1 MPSKISSDKPFMKI
15 LIAPDSFKESLSA
28 EQVANA
34 IKAGFVVHYPNADY
48 HLMPIADGGEG
59 TLDAL
64 VSNAQ
69 GKIKTSSVHG
79 PLGDKVLA
87 RWGLIKQ
94 GACAVIEMAEAS
106 GIALI
111 PANKRHVLDASSF
124 GTGEI
129 ILEALNLGVK
139 QIILCLGGSAT
150 NDAGAG
156 IAQALGIRLLD
167 KSGIDLTKGGAALS
181 QLAHIDL
188 SALHPSASKVEWL
201 LACDVDNPLCG
212 DKGASVVFGPQKG
225 ATPEQVN
232 RLDLALS
239 HFAQQAIPV
248 IQQDH
253 THTPGFG
260 AAGGAALGI
269 ALFAKPQLT
278 SGIDIVLKTSQFEQ
292 HLAGVDLVITGE
304 GQMDYQTL
312 HGKAPFGVAKAAKG
326 KGITVIAISGSIGS
340 DTSGLDR
347 YFDAVFGTTRTAQ
360 TLDKVLEEAKDN
372 LTRVASNVAATL
384 KLSLNK

>member
-1 MPSKISSDKPFMKI
+1 MKI

-28 EQVANA
+28 EQVAKA
-34 IKAGFVVHYPNADY
+34 IKAGFITHYPNADY
-48 HLMPIADGGEG
+48 HLIPIADGGEG

-69 GKIKTSSVHG
+69 GEIKTSLVQG
-79 PLGDKVLA
+79 PLGDNVMA

-106 GIALI
+106 GIALT
-111 PANKRHVLDASSF
+111 PANKRQVLSASSF

-156 IAQALGIRLLD
+156 IAQALGVKLLN
-167 KSGIDLTKGGAALS
+167 KSGIELLKGGAALS
-181 QLAHIDL
+181 QLTHIDL
-188 SALHPSASKVEWL
+188 SSLHPRASEVEWL

-212 DKGASVVFGPQKG
+212 QQGASAVFGPQKG
-225 ATPEQVN
+225 ATPEQVKT
-232 RLDLALS
+232 LDLALA
-239 HFAQQAIPV
+239 HFAQQAVTV
-248 IQQDH
+248 IHKDH

-260 AAGGAALGI
+260 AAGGTALGI
-269 ALFAKPQLT
+269 ALFTNPKLT
-278 SGIDIVLKTSQFEQ
+278 PGIEIVLQTSEFEH
-292 HLAGVDLVITGE
+292 HLTGVDLVITGE

-312 HGKAPFGVAKAAKG
+312 HGKAPFGVAKAAKE
-326 KGITVIAISGSIGS
+326 KGISVIAISGSIGS
-340 DTSGLDR
+340 DTRGLEC
-347 YFDAVFGTTRTAQ
+347 YFDAIFGTTRAP
-360 TLDKVLEEAKDN
+360 LALEKVLEEAEAN
-372 LTRVASNVAATL
+372 VTRVASNVAATL
-384 KLSLNK
+384 KLSLKKQA